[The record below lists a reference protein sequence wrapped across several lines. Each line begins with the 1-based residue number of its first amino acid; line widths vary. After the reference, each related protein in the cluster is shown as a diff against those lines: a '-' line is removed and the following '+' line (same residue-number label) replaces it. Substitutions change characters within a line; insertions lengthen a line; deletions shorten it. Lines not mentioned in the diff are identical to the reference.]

1 MQHVQ
6 FFADNAMDFVHGYI
20 ESLISLLETR
30 ILFHEKKKNTVQLKT
45 NTKAIDRLYKE

>member
-30 ILFHEKKKNTVQLKT
+30 IPFHEEKKRTTENKH
-45 NTKAIDRLYKE
+45 